1 MKIKWKIVLGK
12 IVNSLTVL
20 KDNKG
25 KNISKF
31 TAWWDDWNINIY
43 YVIYIFLKVKNIKKV
58 LHL

>member
-25 KNISKF
+25 KNINKF
-31 TAWWDDWNINIY
+31 AEGLDDGNINIY
-43 YVIYIFLKVKNIKKV
+43 YIDPKRDKIYLDLEIK
-58 LHL
+58 

>member
-25 KNISKF
+25 KNINKF
-31 TAWWDDWNINIY
+31 TEGLDDGNINIY
-43 YVIYIFLKVKNIKKV
+43 
-58 LHL
+58 